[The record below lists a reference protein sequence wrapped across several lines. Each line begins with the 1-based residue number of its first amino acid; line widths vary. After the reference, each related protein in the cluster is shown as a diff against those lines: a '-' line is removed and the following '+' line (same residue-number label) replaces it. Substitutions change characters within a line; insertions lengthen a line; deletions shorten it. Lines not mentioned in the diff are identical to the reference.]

1 MLPYELALG
10 FTKYLKK
17 EKEYVPWMSALS
29 NLAYFATQFSVL
41 DSVNNGATDYYTTY
55 KRYIYYL
62 LKDIAAELGWEEGQH
77 DAHLKRYLRATV
89 LHSAADYEDD
99 VPENERRG
107 YKSEA
112 LSLFNAWLANP
123 NHS

>member
-55 KRYIYYL
+55 KVI
-62 LKDIAAELGWEEGQH
+62 
-77 DAHLKRYLRATV
+77 
-89 LHSAADYEDD
+89 
-99 VPENERRG
+99 
-107 YKSEA
+107 
-112 LSLFNAWLANP
+112 LS
-123 NHS
+123 S